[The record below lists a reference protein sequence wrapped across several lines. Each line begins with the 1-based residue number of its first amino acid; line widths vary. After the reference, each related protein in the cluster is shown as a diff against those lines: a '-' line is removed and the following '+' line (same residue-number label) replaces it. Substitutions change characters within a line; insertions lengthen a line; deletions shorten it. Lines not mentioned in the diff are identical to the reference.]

1 MANFMLSDKH
11 CRRTM
16 KEIPFQANG
25 PEFCKMSQI
34 GVEARK
40 EIFYTYDEIRCL
52 EINNYATEIAC
63 FICIRSII

>member
-1 MANFMLSDKH
+1 
-11 CRRTM
+11 M